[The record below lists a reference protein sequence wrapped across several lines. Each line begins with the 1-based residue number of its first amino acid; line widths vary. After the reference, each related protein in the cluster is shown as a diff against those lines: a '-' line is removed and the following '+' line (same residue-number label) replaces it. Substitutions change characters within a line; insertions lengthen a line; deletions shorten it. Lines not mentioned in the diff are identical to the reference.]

1 MKRVNFKFLL
11 LLIAGLFAAGMGFYF
26 LRKFQVSRHAG
37 TKLELARK
45 RLDEGKV
52 ADAMSLFSQYVALR
66 PDDEKAYAEYS
77 KLLLGRATSPDA
89 TRNEVAR
96 AFNALEAAVRGNP
109 DDDELRLQLAEF
121 QLRVG
126 RATDAREHLAV
137 LEERLDNSSP
147 ADADGK
153 AAADREARGRRVGF
167 LQATSYLGS
176 GEFEEAARIAARL
189 VGYDLSQRLFQ
200 EQDEEKDT
208 PAEADTDAFVL
219 LAAILQERY
228 ESPSDARRVLEEL
241 VARRGDDPRAWL
253 AMTSWHREQGDK
265 DRAEAAI
272 AKAIELAPDDPD
284 CVFAEFELALAA
296 RDLDRAHDIAQRA
309 VKQFPDDER
318 AYRGLAAVF
327 LERGELAAAERVLLE
342 GVERLPGKA
351 SLQLML
357 TDALLQQNK
366 LTEAG
371 QAIARI
377 SELYG
382 ATSGPVGLLEA
393 RLLVAEGQWNDA
405 KAKLEQVR
413 PLVLGN
419 GELIRQVD
427 LYLAQCHAQLNEYD
441 AQLEVNRRI
450 LSEAPGS
457 LAARAGAAQA
467 LISAGKAPEALAEF
481 EAIAAVLPEDKLA
494 GIPQVWYPLLQLRIA
509 SQAELPAADRDWSGV
524 DRLLEVL
531 AQSGT
536 VPPAQLALLRA
547 EALVRQ
553 DEPQAARELLEAAS
567 VEPDPQIWS
576 ALVTLVLRSDG
587 PEAAAAMLGRVPDP
601 IKNDQS
607 LLLVEARIAAGL
619 PADAARERI
628 EALATRAEGL
638 AGPAAARVFATLAPI
653 RLAAGDREAATR
665 FWEKAAAAAPEDL
678 AIREAMLEAAIISGN
693 LETAC
698 AGVAK
703 IGEIA
708 GESSAR
714 SRVAEASVKLLE
726 ARQLLAKLEPRA
738 PAASRDLPDDIGT
751 LLDQA
756 RNLLVEAEND
766 RPGWS
771 QIQVLYADV
780 EGLRGNR
787 AAAIDR
793 LRRAIAVGPA
803 NPAIVRRL
811 VALLYSENRL
821 EEAQEAMAS
830 LGGEGIQGL
839 ERISAEV
846 ELRAGKF
853 DDAVALAEQSVAGDT
868 QNHEDLLWLG
878 QLLVRSGKM
887 ERAGEILERAT
898 VLAPEQPETWFA
910 LFSHRLAAGAPAQA
924 LNALERAAALMP
936 EPRRQLALAQG
947 YQMLGRG
954 QEAGELLE
962 EAARRWPDDVEA
974 LRGLAAY
981 QIGKGREDDARRT
994 LERILAASGDDAA
1007 AVKPWARRAM
1017 AELRAGRGTY
1027 RDLQLGLQLLQAN
1040 RGVGEP
1046 VASEDLGLEIA
1057 LLSNRP
1063 EPASWRRAVAL
1074 LDELAKRQPLTAA
1087 ERLTR
1092 AQLREKLGEW
1102 APARDDLVALVANP
1116 KTPPAY
1122 VALLIEKLIAHGE
1135 ASTAK
1140 TWMRRLEKASP
1151 DSAITLALQ
1160 AKLAMAENDRAKA
1173 IDYAKRLMPG
1183 GPVPVDKPAQLAA
1196 VARLME
1202 DLGFAKAADRVL
1214 ERYAGLDL
1222 GGIQARVEFLARQA
1236 RADEALDL
1244 LEANWDSLS
1253 LERALSLA
1261 IQVLRSQ
1268 TDDATATL
1276 VAGRIGPWIAKAKR
1290 LDPGS
1295 VVIRLIEAELQTLQ
1309 GRPSEA
1315 EGIYRDLLAGRG
1327 LSAPQAAIVSNNLA
1341 FHLAKPATAA
1351 EAGSLIDAAI
1361 AELGPLPDLL
1371 DTRGLVR
1378 LAKGEHEAAVADLR
1392 EAILAPSAAKYLHLA
1407 AAELAAGDEAAA
1419 RKSLES
1425 ARREKLGAQRL
1436 TPEDAE
1442 RLKILEQKFGTETV
1456 STAAAGS

>member
-11 LLIAGLFAAGMGFYF
+11 LLIAGLFAAGIGFYV

-52 ADAMSLFSQYVALR
+52 ADAMSLFAQYVALR
-66 PDDEKAYAEYS
+66 PADEKAFAEYS

-89 TRNEVAR
+89 TRNDVAR
-96 AFNALEAAVRGNP
+96 AFNALETAVRGNP
-109 DDDELRLQLAEF
+109 DDDELRFQLAEF

-137 LEERLDNSSP
+137 LRERLAQPLP
-147 ADADGK
+147 AEADGRSQ
-153 AAADREARGRRVGF
+153 ADREARGRRVGF
-167 LQATSYLGS
+167 LEATSFLGS

-189 VGYDLSQRLFQ
+189 VGYDLDQRQFA
-200 EQDEEKDT
+200 EQAT
-208 PAEADTDAFVL
+208 PAETDTDAFVL

-228 ESPSDARRVLEEL
+228 DSPADARRVLEEL
-241 VARRGDDPRAWL
+241 VTRRGDDPRAWL
-253 AMTSWHREQGDK
+253 AMTSWYRQQGDM
-265 DRAEAAI
+265 DRAEAAV
-272 AKAIELAPDDPD
+272 AKAIELAPDDAD
-284 CVFAEFELALAA
+284 CLFAEFELALAV
-296 RDLDRAHDIAQRA
+296 RDLDRARDVAQKA
-309 VKQFPDDER
+309 VKLFPDDER
-318 AYRGLAAVF
+318 SYRGLAAV
-327 LERGELAAAERVLLE
+327 LMERGELAAAEPVLLE

-357 TDALLQQNK
+357 TDVLLQQNK

-371 QAIARI
+371 QSIARI

-393 RLLVAEGQWNDA
+393 RLLVAEGRWNDA

-427 LYLAQCHAQLNEYD
+427 LYLSQCHAQLDEYD

-450 LSEAPGS
+450 LTDAPDS

-467 LISAGKAPEALAEF
+467 LISAGKTPEALAEF
-481 EAIAAVLPEDKLA
+481 EAIAAALPADKLA
-494 GIPQVWYPLLQLRIA
+494 TIPQVWYPLLQLRIA
-509 SQAELPAADRDWSGV
+509 SQAGLPAADRDWSGV
-524 DRLLEVL
+524 DRLIEVL

-547 EALVRQ
+547 EALVRR
-553 DEPQAARELLEAAS
+553 DEPEAARGLLEAAS
-567 VEPDPQIWS
+567 SEANPQIWA
-576 ALVTLVLRSDG
+576 ALITLVLRSDG
-587 PEAAAAMLGRVPDP
+587 PEAAATVLGRVPEP
-601 IKNDQS
+601 IKNDQA

-619 PADAARERI
+619 PGDAARERI
-628 EALATRAEGL
+628 EAIAVRADGL
-638 AGPAAARVFATLAPI
+638 PAAAAATVFSTLAPI
-653 RLAAGDREAATR
+653 RFAAGDREAAGR
-665 FWEKAAAAAPEDL
+665 LWERAAEAAPEDL
-678 AIREAMLEAAIISGN
+678 AIREAMLEAAIVAGDLEAARAVVGAISG
-693 LETAC
+693 
-698 AGVAK
+698 
-703 IGEIA
+703 IA
-708 GESSAR
+708 GASSAR

-726 ARQLLAKLEPRA
+726 ARQLLAKLEPRN
-738 PAASRDLPDDIGT
+738 PTASRELPDDVGR
-751 LLDQA
+751 LLDEA

-771 QIQVLYADV
+771 QIQLLYADV
-780 EGLRGNR
+780 EGLRANLP
-787 AAAIDR
+787 AAIDR

-830 LGGEGIQGL
+830 LGAEGVQGL

-887 ERAGEILERAT
+887 ERAGEIIERAT
-898 VLAPEQPETWFA
+898 ELAPEQPETWFA

-924 LNALERAAALMP
+924 VNALDRAAALMP
-936 EPRRQLALAQG
+936 EPRRQLTLAQG

-954 QEAGELLE
+954 DEAGELLE
-962 EAARRWPDDVEA
+962 ETARSWPENVEA
-974 LRGLAAY
+974 LRSLAAF
-981 QIGKGREDDARRT
+981 QIGKGRRDEARRV
-994 LERILAASGDDAA
+994 LERILAADGDDAA
-1007 AVKPWARRAM
+1007 AIKPWARRAM
-1017 AELRAGRGTY
+1017 AELQAGLGTY
-1027 RDLQLGLQLLQAN
+1027 RDLQQGLQLLQAN
-1040 RGVGEP
+1040 RVVGEP
-1046 VASEDLGLEIA
+1046 VASEDLGLEIS
-1057 LLSNRP
+1057 LLANRP

-1074 LDELAKRQPLTAA
+1074 LDELAKRQPLTVA

-1092 AQLREKLGEW
+1092 AQLREKLGDW

-1122 VALLIEKLIAHGE
+1122 VALLVEKLIAHGE
-1135 ASTAK
+1135 TSTAK

-1160 AKLAMAENDRAKA
+1160 AKLAMAENDRPRA
-1173 IDYAKRLMPG
+1173 IEHAKRLMPG
-1183 GPVPVDKPAQLAA
+1183 GPVAVDKPAQLAA

-1214 ERYAGLDL
+1214 ERYAEMDL
-1222 GGIQARVEFLARQA
+1222 GGIQARVEFLGRQG

-1244 LEANWDSLS
+1244 LESTWDTLS
-1253 LERALSLA
+1253 LERALSVS

-1268 TDDATATL
+1268 IDDASATL

-1315 EGIYRDLLAGRG
+1315 EGIYRDLLAGRT

-1341 FHLAKPATAA
+1341 FHLAKADSAT
-1351 EAGSLIDAAI
+1351 EAGTLIDSAI

-1378 LAKGEHEAAVADLR
+1378 LAKGEHEAAVADLK
-1392 EAILAPSAAKYLHLA
+1392 EAILAPSAVKYLHLA
-1407 AAELAAGDEAAA
+1407 TAELAAGDEAAA
-1419 RKSLES
+1419 RKSLE
-1425 ARREKLGAQRL
+1425 AGRGEKLGSQRL

-1442 RLKILEQKFGTETV
+1442 RLKLLEQKFGSQSV